1 MNEVHLTEYYDWEK
15 FASEAITKQWSAKAT
30 ETEDAIAFFRL
41 AFTHT
46 RHADKAWFGVHQR
59 CVSLVVGNIFL
70 ASIVSSSKDKGV
82 WLLVDTD
89 AIAVDEWQYRPTKS
103 TQKSKYPLFWLH
115 TDSIKNLTYIV
126 NNQEIWT
133 YFSQASDKI
142 LASAIAKDRDETQ
155 IKRKKQRLGN
165 FFLETQNSD
174 TSFVS
179 YPDEIDHMSKL
190 VEGAAHQI
198 TVNAYERNRKARRI
212 CITHYGAKC
221 FVCGFDFENRY
232 GDAGRGIIHVHHER
246 ALSTIGEAYEVN
258 PITDL
263 KPVCPNCHA
272 VIHHRDPAFTV
283 KEVRAILK
291 VLE

>member
-1 MNEVHLTEYYDWEK
+1 MNEVHLVQYYDWEK
-15 FASEAITKQWSAKAT
+15 STREAITTQWGAKAT
-30 ETEDAIAFFRL
+30 EMEDAIAFFRL

-46 RHADKAWFGVHQR
+46 RHPDRAWFGTHQQV
-59 CVSLVVGNIFL
+59 VSLVVGGIFL
-70 ASIVSSSKDKGV
+70 ASIVSSYNDKGV

-89 AIAVDEWQYRPTKS
+89 AIAVDKWKYRPTKS

-126 NNQEIWT
+126 NSQEIWT

-142 LASAIAKDRDETQ
+142 LFSAIAKDRDETQ
-155 IKRKKQRLGN
+155 IKRKKQRLGD
-165 FFLETQNSD
+165 FLETQNGD

-179 YPDEIDHMSKL
+179 YPDEIEQTSKL
-190 VEGAAHQI
+190 VEGATYQV
-198 TVNAYERNRKARRI
+198 TVNAYERNPKARRI
-212 CITHYGAKC
+212 CIAHYGAKC
-221 FVCGFDFENRY
+221 FVCGFDFEDRY
-232 GDAGRGIIHVHHER
+232 GEVGRGIIHVHHER
-246 ALSTIGEAYEVN
+246 ALSAIGEAYEVN

-272 VIHHRDPAFTV
+272 VIHKRNPAFTV
-283 KEVRAILK
+283 EEVRALLK